1 MIRPATPLDSTAI
14 ARIYNHYI
22 LNSHATFE
30 ELPVGTTEIAMR
42 INQVL
47 DDHLPWLVLEDNG
60 ILLGFSRA
68 IKWRERS
75 AYRFSVES
83 SIYIDPEH
91 TGQGLG
97 VILYTG
103 LIEQLKT
110 LGVHAVIGGV
120 ALPNPASVALHEKMG
135 YKKVAHFKEV
145 GWKFERWI
153 DVGYW
158 ELILTSV
165 SL

>member
-1 MIRPATPLDSTAI
+1 MIRPATPLDSIAI

-30 ELPVGTTEIAMR
+30 ELPVGATEVAMR

-60 ILLGFSRA
+60 TIQGFSRA

-75 AYRFSVES
+75 AYRYSVES

-91 TGQGLG
+91 TGLGLG
-97 VILYTG
+97 VLLYTA

>member
-1 MIRPATPLDSTAI
+1 MIRAATPLDSTSLASL
-14 ARIYNHYI
+14 YNHYV
-22 LNSHATFE
+22 LNSYATFE
-30 ELPVGTTEIAMR
+30 ETPISPGDMTMR
-42 INQVL
+42 IDQVL
-47 DDHLPWLVLEDNG
+47 ADHLPWLVLEENDR
-60 ILLGFSRA
+60 LAGFARA
-68 IKWRERS
+68 VRWRERS

-83 SIYIDPEH
+83 SIYIDPHH

-97 VILYTG
+97 ARLYSA
-103 LIEQLKT
+103 LIEQLKA

-120 ALPNPASVALHEKMG
+120 ALPNPASVALHEKLG

-145 GWKFERWI
+145 GWKFNRWI

-158 ELILTSV
+158 ELLLTTV